1 MLLIFRKD
9 IKMFVFFDSLI
20 IYNNWYTE
28 TDTYK

>member
-1 MLLIFRKD
+1 MLLIVRKD
-9 IKMFVFFDSLI
+9 IKMLVFFDSFI